1 MEATLNEKAEKIK
14 KTINGTAEKS
24 KEAIREFIDAHNK
37 HVDAA
42 MTANTK
48 MLNTITESLNH
59 QAIDETVTT
68 NLKNTFGKSV
78 QLAEDAMDSIIN
90 AYTRQME
97 LTVDFNTK
105 LVDAIKESKSENPE
119 KVLELIHENFEAS
132 RKMTLENTKELLDF
146 YNKHTNLALNFNKRF
161 AENVQAQIETMFT
174 IQNKG
179 LNRFTSWAADWWK
192 EGDKK

>member
-24 KEAIREFIDAHNK
+24 KEAIREFIEANNK

-42 MTANTK
+42 VVANGK
-48 MLNTITESLNH
+48 LLNTIAESLNH

-78 QLAEDAMDSIIN
+78 QLAEDALDSIIN

-119 KVLELIHENFEAS
+119 KVLDLIHENFEAS
-132 RKMTLENTKELLDF
+132 RKMTLENTKDLLDF

-161 AENVQAQIETMFT
+161 ADNVQAQIETMFT
-174 IQNKG
+174 IQNNG

-192 EGDKK
+192 EADKK

>member
-1 MEATLNEKAEKIK
+1 MEATLNEKAENIK

-24 KEAIREFIDAHNK
+24 KEAIREFIEANNK

-42 MTANTK
+42 VVANGK
-48 MLNTITESLNH
+48 LLNTIAESLNH

-78 QLAEDAMDSIIN
+78 QLAEDALDSIIN

-119 KVLELIHENFEAS
+119 KVLDLIHENFEAS
-132 RKMTLENTKELLDF
+132 RKMTLENTKDLLDF

-161 AENVQAQIETMFT
+161 ADNVQAQIETMFT

-192 EGDKK
+192 EADKK

>member
-1 MEATLNEKAEKIK
+1 MEATLNDKAEKIK

-24 KEAIREFIDAHNK
+24 KEAIREFIEANNK

-42 MTANTK
+42 MTANAK
-48 MLNTITESLNH
+48 MLNTITESMNH

-90 AYTRQME
+90 SYTRQME

-105 LVDAIKESKSENPE
+105 LVDAIKESKSESPE